1 MHDTAIIIFTYQR
14 IISSINILDALVGI
28 GKSVFVFHDYS
39 GSKSNLILKE
49 KLLKY
54 DYINLIVRNK
64 NFGLKNNLIS
74 GITEVCKN
82 HKRFIVIEDDLVVNK
97 SLIKQFIKV
106 LKKHENDESLF
117 EVSSFP
123 FIGNNN
129 RNYPIKL
136 PVGTSWLWGSWPNRW
151 TLFMNF
157 IEKPISLSIL
167 EKAKLDFY
175 FRYPFSY
182 LYYLEQ
188 KDSISSWAIYKH
200 IFMYKNNYKCL
211 YFNSGMFSFQ
221 DDISSSSTHG
231 ENNFEISK
239 FNTDWKKNLVY
250 LSKQNRFINFLK
262 FVKSCLK

>member
-1 MHDTAIIIFTYQR
+1 MYNTAIIIFTYQR
-14 IISSINILDALVGI
+14 IKSSINILDTLVGI
-28 GKSVFVFHDYS
+28 GKPVFVFHDFS

-54 DYINLIVRNK
+54 DYINLFIRDE

-97 SLIKQFIKV
+97 SLINQFIQV
-106 LKKHENDESLF
+106 LKKHEKDESLF

-123 FIGNNN
+123 LIGNNN

-136 PVGTSWLWGSWPNRW
+136 PVGTSWLWGSWSNRW
-151 TLFMNF
+151 ILLLHFLQ
-157 IEKPISLSIL
+157 KPISLSVL
-167 EKAKLDFY
+167 EKVKLDFY

-182 LYYLEQ
+182 LFYLEQ
-188 KDSISSWAIYKH
+188 KGSISSWAIYKH

-211 YFNSGMFSFQ
+211 YFDSGTFNFH
-221 DDISSSSTHG
+221 DDISSTSTHG

-239 FNTDWKKNLVY
+239 FNSDWKKNLIY

-262 FVKSCLK
+262 FIISCQK